1 MWKRLPFARS
11 MQGFVLRDGG
21 RKSNLSFVS
30 LVDPR
35 KIQESTLYN
44 CGKNHPRREFS
55 NVEDRPVSNLSNN
68 ERFGDDDIFAIV
80 TGVDPST
87 LTAKERA
94 PTAMLRPIPNRE
106 FETPKKSGREVAA
119 NKNSTP
125 KNDSPKKETERNE
138 KPRKEK
144 KDKPIKEDSLD
155 PLIPRG
161 RQISKVPKKANT
173 DEASESD
180 EDSEE
185 ETPKSLKKKQ
195 KEALRKVAIFKP
207 LKNEQITA
215 PNIRLNYVNDQ
226 SEKKSE
232 VMPTSAALELAKSK
246 KLDLIVVV
254 PNVDP
259 PICKLQNYYSYISEK
274 RKQDFQI
281 RRIQK
286 LAIPKEIQMKIG
298 IDLNDFHHKMR
309 RTKMFLSE
317 GRTVSVTIFCRVKRR
332 SGGRKKTVNTSLT
345 TMTSVDIITDHLKA
359 YFLDYPLSMNV
370 TDQFVRKF
378 VPNVYKPGQ
387 QKVKPN
393 SKTGAGGTFVKVHD
407 RREFL
412 LNFKGSREQMLK
424 RLKEAQLE
432 EVERRNAK
440 AAQAKSKVRK
450 PMNEEQRKKER
461 QRQLLAEAG
470 LGDFEDDEEDD
481 FDEEDEDEELEA
493 NESDG
498 DDDDSDDDDDEN
510 KGDDDLEEYEDYEED
525 EDDDLID
532 EDDLEDDEIDGEWEV
547 VHETQGNED
556 TAIHQKIKN

>member
-11 MQGFVLRDGG
+11 IQGFVVRDGG
-21 RKSNLSFVS
+21 RRSNLSFMS

-35 KIQESTLYN
+35 KIQEGSYN
-44 CGKNHPRREFS
+44 CRQNQPRREFS
-55 NVEDRPVSNLSNN
+55 NVEDRSVSNLLNN
-68 ERFGDDDIFAIV
+68 ERYADDDIFAIV

-87 LTAKERA
+87 LTAKERS
-94 PTAMLRPIPNRE
+94 PTAMLRPIPNRD
-106 FETPKKSGREVAA
+106 FETPKKSGPEVAA

-125 KNDSPKKETERNE
+125 KNDSPRKKETERNE
-138 KPRKEK
+138 KPKKEK
-144 KDKPIKEDSLD
+144 KDKPIKEETSD

-161 RQISKVPKKANT
+161 RQVSKIPKKVNT
-173 DEASESD
+173 DEASEND

-195 KEALRKVAIFKP
+195 KEALRKVTIFKP

-274 RKQDFQI
+274 RKQDFQV

-370 TDQFVRKF
+370 ADQFVRKF

-387 QKVKPN
+387 QKIKPN

-440 AAQAKSKVRK
+440 AAQSKSKARK
-450 PMNEEQRKKER
+450 AMSEEQRKKER

-470 LGDFEDDEEDD
+470 LGDFEDDEEED
-481 FDEEDEDEELEA
+481 FDEEDEENEELEA
-493 NESDG
+493 NQDDG
-498 DDDDSDDDDDEN
+498 DDDVSDEGDDDE
-510 KGDDDLEEYEDYEED
+510 DYEDYEED

-532 EDDLEDDEIDGEWEV
+532 QDDLEDEEIEGEWEV

-556 TAIHQKIKN
+556 TEIHQKMKN

>member
-1 MWKRLPFARS
+1 M
-11 MQGFVLRDGG
+11 
-21 RKSNLSFVS
+21 S

-35 KIQESTLYN
+35 KIQEGSYN
-44 CGKNHPRREFS
+44 CRQNQPRREFS
-55 NVEDRPVSNLSNN
+55 NVEDRSVSNLLSN
-68 ERFGDDDIFAIV
+68 ERYADDDIFAIV

-87 LTAKERA
+87 LTAKERS
-94 PTAMLRPIPNRE
+94 PTAMLRPIPNRD
-106 FETPKKSGREVAA
+106 FETPKKSGPEVAA
-119 NKNSTP
+119 NKNSSP
-125 KNDSPKKETERNE
+125 KNDSPRKKEAERNE
-138 KPRKEK
+138 KPKKEK
-144 KDKPIKEDSLD
+144 KDKPIKEETSD

-161 RQISKVPKKANT
+161 RQVSKIPKKANT
-173 DEASESD
+173 DEASEND

-195 KEALRKVAIFKP
+195 KEALRKVTIFKP

-274 RKQDFQI
+274 RKQDFQV

-370 TDQFVRKF
+370 ADQFVRKF

-387 QKVKPN
+387 QKIKPN

-440 AAQAKSKVRK
+440 AAQSKSKARK
-450 PMNEEQRKKER
+450 AMSEEQRKKER

-470 LGDFEDDEEDD
+470 LGDFEDDEEED
-481 FDEEDEDEELEA
+481 FDEEDEENEELEA
-493 NESDG
+493 NQDDG
-498 DDDDSDDDDDEN
+498 DDDVSDEGDDDE
-510 KGDDDLEEYEDYEED
+510 DYEDYEED

-532 EDDLEDDEIDGEWEV
+532 QDDLEDEEMEGEWEV

-556 TAIHQKIKN
+556 TEIHQKMKN